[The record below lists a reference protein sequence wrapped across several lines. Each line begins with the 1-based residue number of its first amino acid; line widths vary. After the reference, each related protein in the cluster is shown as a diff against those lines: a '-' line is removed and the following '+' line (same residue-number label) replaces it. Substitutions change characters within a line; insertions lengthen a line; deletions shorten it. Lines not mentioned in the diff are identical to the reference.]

1 MPTSDQLFKRN
12 SALEKVS
19 YVITGEGGL
28 SLPVNAVLYGSI
40 DDADRNV
47 ISRAEDLAKV
57 FIGITLYRIV
67 GKSREII
74 YQSKAAKRI
83 QLSSNDFFHPVASR
97 N

>member
-1 MPTSDQLFKRN
+1 MLSDQLFKRN

-28 SLPVNAVLYGSI
+28 NLPVNAILYGSI

-57 FIGITLYRIV
+57 FMGITLYRVI
-67 GKSREII
+67 GKSREVI

-83 QLSSNDFFHPVASR
+83 QLSSNGFFNPVASR